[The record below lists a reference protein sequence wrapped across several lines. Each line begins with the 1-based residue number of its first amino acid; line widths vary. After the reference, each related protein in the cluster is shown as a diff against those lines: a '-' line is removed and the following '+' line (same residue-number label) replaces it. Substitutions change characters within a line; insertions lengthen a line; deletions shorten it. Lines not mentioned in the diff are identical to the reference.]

1 MGSRKKKTRSHLTT
15 HKESRRPWVTN
26 PGLGDS
32 SAARTVLEVDD
43 LRTYFF
49 TREAVVKAVDGVSF
63 SLREDETI
71 GLVGESG
78 CGKTITC
85 LSILGLIERP
95 GRVVSGCVLL
105 NGEDLL
111 KKSERKMARIRGRRI
126 TMILQDPM
134 TSLNPVFTIGS
145 QVAEAIEIHQ
155 MTRGHRLWEKTVEIL
170 KLVRIPSPEM
180 RLGDY
185 PHQMSGGMRQRVAGA
200 AALSCR
206 PEVLIADECTT
217 SLDVT
222 IQAQY
227 LNLLKEVQNQLHVA
241 MIFVTH
247 DFGIVAK
254 MCDRVAVMYA
264 GKIVESARMRELFH
278 NPLHPYTVAL
288 LRSLPSLEG
297 RQKWLTTIEGQ
308 PPSLMNLPPG
318 CRFAPRCRQVD
329 DYCLEKYPPSVIVD
343 ETHSV
348 SCWQAV

>member
-1 MGSRKKKTRSHLTT
+1 MLRNRETERLERVGSSLGESSTGRKVLDVSDLKT
-15 HKESRRPWVTN
+15 
-26 PGLGDS
+26 
-32 SAARTVLEVDD
+32 
-43 LRTYFF
+43 FF
-49 TREAVVKAVDGVSF
+49 FFREGVVKAVDGVSF
-63 SLREDETI
+63 FLREGETI

-85 LSILGLIERP
+85 LSILRLIARP
-95 GRVVSGCVLL
+95 GRVVSGQVLL

-111 KKSERKMARIRGRRI
+111 KKSEGEMAHIRGRRI

-134 TSLNPVFTIGS
+134 TSLNPVLTIGN
-145 QVAEAIEIHQ
+145 QVAEAIGIHQ
-155 MTRGHRLWEKTVEIL
+155 RARGHRLWEKTVEIL
-170 KLVRIPSPEM
+170 RLVRIPAPEM

-264 GKIVESARMRELFH
+264 GKIVESAPMKELFH
-278 NPLHPYTVAL
+278 NPLHPYTAAL
-288 LRSLPSLEG
+288 LRSVPKLEG
-297 RQKWLTTIEGQ
+297 GEKWLTTIEGQ

-318 CRFAPRCRQVD
+318 CRFAPRCRQVED
-329 DYCLEKYPPSVIVD
+329 RCLEEYPPSVVVNKN
-343 ETHSV
+343 HAV
-348 SCWQAV
+348 SCWRTA

>member
-1 MGSRKKKTRSHLTT
+1 
-15 HKESRRPWVTN
+15 
-26 PGLGDS
+26 
-32 SAARTVLEVDD
+32 VLEVDD

-85 LSILGLIERP
+85 LSILGLIARP
-95 GRVVSGCVLL
+95 GRVVSGRVLL

-111 KKSERKMARIRGRRI
+111 KKSERKMAQIRGRRI

-288 LRSLPSLEG
+288 LKSLPRLEG
-297 RQKWLTTIEGQ
+297 GQKLLTTIEGQ

-318 CRFAPRCRQVD
+318 CSFAPRCPEVED
-329 DYCLEKYPPSVIVD
+329 CCFEKYPPPVIVN
-343 ETHSV
+343 ETHTV
-348 SCWQAV
+348 SCWRVV

>member
-1 MGSRKKKTRSHLTT
+1 
-15 HKESRRPWVTN
+15 
-26 PGLGDS
+26 
-32 SAARTVLEVDD
+32 VLEVDD

-85 LSILGLIERP
+85 LSILGLIARP
-95 GRVVSGCVLL
+95 GRVVSGRVLL

-111 KKSERKMARIRGRRI
+111 KKSERKMAQIRGRRI

-206 PEVLIADECTT
+206 PEVLMADECTT

-288 LRSLPSLEG
+288 LKSLPRLEG
-297 RQKWLTTIEGQ
+297 GQKLLTTIEGQ

-318 CRFAPRCRQVD
+318 CSFAPRCPEVED
-329 DYCLEKYPPSVIVD
+329 CCFEKYPPPVIVN
-343 ETHSV
+343 ETHTV
-348 SCWQAV
+348 SCWRVV

>member
-1 MGSRKKKTRSHLTT
+1 MVA
-15 HKESRRPWVTN
+15 HKESERLGATN
-26 PGLGDS
+26 PSLGDRS
-32 SAARTVLEVDD
+32 TGRKVLEVDD

-49 TREAVVKAVDGVSF
+49 TREGVVKAVDGVSF

-85 LSILGLIERP
+85 LSILGLIARP
-95 GRVVSGCVLL
+95 GRVVNGCVLL

-111 KKSERKMARIRGRRI
+111 KKSEREMAQIRGRRI

-134 TSLNPVFTIGS
+134 TSLNPVFTIGN

-155 MTRGHRLWEKTVEIL
+155 RARGHRLWEKTVEIL
-170 KLVRIPSPEM
+170 QLVRIPSPEI

-241 MIFVTH
+241 IIFVTH

-278 NPLHPYTVAL
+278 NPLHPYTMAL
-288 LRSLPSLEG
+288 LRSLPNLGGS
-297 RQKWLTTIEGQ
+297 QKWLTTIEGQ

-318 CRFAPRCRQVD
+318 CRFAPRCRQVED
-329 DYCLEKYPPSVIVD
+329 HCFEKYPPSVIVN
-343 ETHSV
+343 ETHTV
-348 SCWQAV
+348 SCWRAV